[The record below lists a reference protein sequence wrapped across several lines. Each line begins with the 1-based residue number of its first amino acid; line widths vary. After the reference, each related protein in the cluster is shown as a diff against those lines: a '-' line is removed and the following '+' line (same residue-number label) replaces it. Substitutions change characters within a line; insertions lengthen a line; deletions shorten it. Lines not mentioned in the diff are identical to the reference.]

1 MRTLLVLALVVLAG
15 AGYLAYFN
23 ESAVTIAYY
32 QGRTIELGLVPLVLA
47 CVAVGLLMGIG
58 GTVLH
63 DMRGFVGRLGHRR
76 RERQAE
82 RVRQLLARAGNERLA
97 GRVDKAQELYRRAL
111 KAAPEDLEAVTGL
124 GDLLRHRGRPQEA
137 IALHRLATRLAPGVG
152 AHRLAVIDDYVA
164 MESYERAAQQIEAAL
179 GDDPRNQ
186 ALLVRLRDLRVA
198 TGDWAGAAEAQDRL
212 LKTPMDGLD
221 SRTEAT
227 RLTGMRYEAAVALG
241 EEGRA
246 VEAERA
252 LTELTRES
260 PDFAPAHMALGG
272 LLFKD
277 RGAKEALAAYQDG
290 YEHTRDESFLPAIEN
305 LLIVHLED
313 PQAAVDYFTRLVD
326 RDPKS
331 LRLRYWLGRIHYRL
345 EMIDDAL
352 AVLTRV
358 EQAVTSFPELSALL
372 GRIHLRRGAT
382 AEAMDALGEGSP
394 PVAYACAQCAASAEA
409 WTARC
414 PSCGRWGTV
423 GPRLRVTPREPSTA
437 GEPALLPAPV

>member
-23 ESAVTIAYY
+23 EGVVTVTYY

-47 CVAVGLLMGIG
+47 CVALGLLMGIG
-58 GTVLH
+58 GTALH
-63 DMRGFVGRLGHRR
+63 DVRGFFGTLGRR
-76 RERQAE
+76 RRQRHAE

-124 GDLLRHRGRPQEA
+124 GDLLCQRGHPQEA

-152 AHRLAVIDDYVA
+152 AYRLAVIDDYIA

-179 GDDPRNQ
+179 GEDARNQ
-186 ALLVRLRDLRVA
+186 ALLVRLRDLKVA
-198 TGDWAGAAEAQDRL
+198 ASDWAGAAEAQDRL

-241 EEGRA
+241 AEGRTA
-246 VEAERA
+246 EAERA

-272 LLFKD
+272 LLFKG

-290 YEHTRDESFLPAIEN
+290 YEHTRDESFLPPIEN

-331 LRLRYWLGRIHYRL
+331 LRLRYWLGRVHYRL

-382 AEAMDALGEGSP
+382 AEAMAALGEGSP
-394 PVAYACAQCAASAEA
+394 PVAYACTACVASAEA
-409 WTARC
+409 WAARC

-423 GPRLRVTPREPSTA
+423 GPRLRVTPREPAAA
-437 GEPALLPAPV
+437 GEPVLLPAPV